1 MQVSQILQAKGDRI
15 VDVQP
20 AAKVLDV
27 AETLRHEGV
36 GAALVRDPDGALL
49 GIISERD
56 IVRRLAEDGEATLGR
71 SAADLMNASVVTC
84 RPDNRTEELMEQM
97 LTKHIRHLPVCDD
110 GRLVGIVSI
119 GDVVKGALDELRWRE
134 DVLRK
139 QVVTAAGWS
148 TDEDPEDD

>member
-1 MQVSQILQAKGDRI
+1 MQVSEILQSKGDRI
-15 VDVQP
+15 IDVQP

-36 GAALVRDPDGALL
+36 GAALVRDRDGALL

-56 IVRRLAEDGEATLGR
+56 IVRRLAEDGEVTLGR
-71 SAADLMNASVVTC
+71 SAADLMSTTVVTC
-84 RPDNRTEELMEQM
+84 QPANRIEEVMEQM
-97 LTKHIRHLPVCDD
+97 LSEQIRHLPVCED

-119 GDVVKGALDELRWRE
+119 GDVVKCALEDLRWRE
-134 DVLRK
+134 EVLCK
-139 QVVTAAGWS
+139 HVVTAAGWS